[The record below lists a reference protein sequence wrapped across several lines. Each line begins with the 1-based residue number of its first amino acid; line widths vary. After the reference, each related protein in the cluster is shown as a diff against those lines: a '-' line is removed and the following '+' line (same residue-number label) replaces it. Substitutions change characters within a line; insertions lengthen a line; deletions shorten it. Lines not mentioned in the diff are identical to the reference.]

1 MRDIKGAN
9 GFVVAR
15 VDSSG
20 MVTLG
25 PDPGPIAG
33 RVSSNGEV
41 FGDDAGV
48 QLLGRVDGEGN
59 ITDTARDVLGKV
71 DAWGRV
77 YDRSGSLVG
86 VVEHPS
92 DAGVLM
98 LIAQPT
104 APATAP
110 PSDTSPERSALM
122 EEALELGEAQRFPR
136 VRRDYKPLTDRELFM
151 EGLPKTSGD

>member
-25 PDPGPIAG
+25 PDPGPIVG
-33 RVSSNGEV
+33 RVSSTGEI

-59 ITDTARDVLGKV
+59 VTDTARDVLGKV

-77 YDRSGSLVG
+77 YERSGSLVG
-86 VVEHPS
+86 IVEHPT

-104 APATAP
+104 TVASAQPA
-110 PSDTSPERSALM
+110 SSVPEHSALM

>member
-25 PDPGPIAG
+25 PDPGPIVG
-33 RVSSNGEV
+33 RVSNTGDV

-48 QLLGRVDGEGN
+48 QQLGRVDGEGN
-59 ITDTARDVLGKV
+59 VVDAQRDTLGKV

-77 YDRSGSLVG
+77 YDRSGTLVG
-86 VVEHPS
+86 TVEAPV

-98 LIAQPT
+98 LIAQPVSVPISVS
-104 APATAP
+104 APAE
-110 PSDTSPERSALM
+110 ERSALM
-122 EEALELGEAQRFPR
+122 DEALELGESQRFPK
-136 VRRDYKPLTDRELFM
+136 VRRDYRPLTDRDLFM
-151 EGLPKTSGD
+151 EGLRNDSGD

>member
-25 PDPGPIAG
+25 PDPGPIVG
-33 RVSSNGEV
+33 RVSSTGDV

-48 QLLGRVDGEGN
+48 QQLGRVDGEGN
-59 ITDTARDVLGKV
+59 IIDAQRDILGKV

-77 YDRSGSLVG
+77 HDRSGG
-86 VVEHPS
+86 ARR
-92 DAGVLM
+92 DR
-98 LIAQPT
+98 
-104 APATAP
+104 
-110 PSDTSPERSALM
+110 RSAGRRRRVD
-122 EEALELGEAQRFPR
+122 AHRATGQRSQF
-136 VRRDYKPLTDRELFM
+136 
-151 EGLPKTSGD
+151 GLSSGG